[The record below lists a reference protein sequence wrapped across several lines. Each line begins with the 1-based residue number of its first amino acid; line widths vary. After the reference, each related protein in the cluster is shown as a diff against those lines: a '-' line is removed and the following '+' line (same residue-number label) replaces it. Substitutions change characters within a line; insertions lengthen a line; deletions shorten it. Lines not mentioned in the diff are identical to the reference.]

1 MQNSTLPE
9 LRPSDLATLWHV
21 SPSKLRRILAGEP
34 GVRRIARPSTRVH
47 GLKKIATT
55 LLKLGRRR

>member
-1 MQNSTLPE
+1 MQNTTLPE

-34 GVRRIARPSTRVH
+34 GERRIAQPSTCVR
-47 GLKKIATT
+47 GLKKIVRT